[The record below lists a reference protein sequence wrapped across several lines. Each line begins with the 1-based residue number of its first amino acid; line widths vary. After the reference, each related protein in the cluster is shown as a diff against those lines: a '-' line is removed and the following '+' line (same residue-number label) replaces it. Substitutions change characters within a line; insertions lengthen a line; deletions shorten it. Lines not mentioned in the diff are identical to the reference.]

1 MKVRSSV
8 CVMRANAYLWFMAE
22 KLQTISDIQR
32 HLSLMLGHLWPPK
45 EAAALA
51 SSIIMEFTGM
61 NRGAQLAFGDRT
73 ADRQQLEKILAAAG
87 RAAAGE
93 PLQYIL
99 GYTIFCGER
108 IEVGNGVLI
117 PRPETE
123 EMTAMIIEENPF
135 FSGTVTDLCTGSGCI
150 AIALSGAFPEAT
162 VVAVENSPP
171 ALRTAARNIQLTG
184 TSVQLIEADILS
196 QAPET
201 VPMSDIIVSNPPYV
215 RRSEMGAMHPNV
227 REYEPHEAL
236 FVPDNDP
243 LLYYRAIAA
252 IADARLEPGGVLWL
266 EVNEQLAAETASLLC
281 RDNYENISII
291 KDIREK
297 ERFIK
302 AVRHGRQS

>member
-1 MKVRSSV
+1 
-8 CVMRANAYLWFMAE
+8 MAE

-32 HLSLMLGHLWPPK
+32 HLSRMLGSLWPPE

-51 SSIIMEFTGM
+51 SSIILEYTGM

-73 ADRQQLEKILAAAG
+73 ADRQQLEGILAAAG

-99 GYTIFCGER
+99 GYTLFCGER
-108 IEVGNGVLI
+108 IEVGSGVLI

-123 EMTAMIIEENPF
+123 EMTAMIISENPA

-150 AIALSGAFPEAT
+150 AIALSAAFPEAT
-162 VVAVENSPP
+162 VFAAENSPA
-171 ALRTAARNIQLTG
+171 ALRAAARNVQLTG
-184 TSVQLIEADILS
+184 TSVQLIDADILS

-201 VPMSDIIVSNPPYV
+201 VPLSDIIVSNPPYV
-215 RRSEMGAMHPNV
+215 RMSEMSDMHRNV
-227 REYEPHEAL
+227 TEYEPHEAL
-236 FVPDNDP
+236 FVPDSDP

-252 IADARLEPGGVLWL
+252 IAGARLEPGGELWL
-266 EVNEQLAAETASLLC
+266 EVNEHLAAETASLLHG
-281 RDNYENISII
+281 NIFESKNII
-291 KDIREK
+291 KDIRGK

-302 AVRHGRQS
+302 AVRYGRQN